1 MRKNDA
7 RFFILIIF
15 GFIIAMTGIILPPLG
30 VIHNSVLIAVGCF
43 LTVAGG
49 VIGAR
54 IVFDFKNLY
63 FYIGNGEQQDREYI
77 TEPGEIKSPK
87 KNKQKIDY
95 EDKPEKTET
104 GQTHSARQ

>member
-1 MRKNDA
+1 MKKES
-7 RFFILIIF
+7 RFYILIIL
-15 GFIIAMTGIILPPLG
+15 GFIMAMTGLLSPPLG
-30 VIHNSVLIAVGCF
+30 IIHNSVLIAVGCF

-77 TEPGEIKSPK
+77 TEPGEMKAPK

-95 EDKPEKTET
+95 ENKPEKTET